1 LKRPLA
7 RYGLRSSLGFAQTI
21 ELFKMQEYLLGI
33 EKKMVWKYQKLLV
46 GLKTGFKR
54 IDIATR

>member
-1 LKRPLA
+1 
-7 RYGLRSSLGFAQTI
+7 
-21 ELFKMQEYLLGI
+21 MQEYLLGI
-33 EKKMVWKYQKLLV
+33 EKKMVWKYKKLLV